1 MQRADMCLGRTLSP
15 TVGVNQ
21 LQRQLLAALSQVS
34 DFAPRGLRP
43 ASHRRQHPRSM
54 QPQAQAPFTLSATLP
69 TPSEAR
75 GQQKQDSVPCG
86 RQGSQ
91 LLLQSRRKVLPGR
104 QRVHKHP
111 TLSDA
116 ALRVCLSQLPAKAKG
131 DGQPDGAPTISF
143 PQPTSLAKDS
153 RPGKAL

>member
-1 MQRADMCLGRTLSP
+1 MHRADMRLGRTLSP

-43 ASHRRQHPRSM
+43 ASHRRQHRRSI
-54 QPQAQAPFTLSATLP
+54 QPQTQVPFTLSATLP
-69 TPSEAR
+69 SPSEAR
-75 GQQKQDSVPCG
+75 GQQDSVPCG

-104 QRVHKHP
+104 QRVHQHP

-116 ALRVCLSQLPAKAKG
+116 ALRVCLSQLPTKAKG
-131 DGQPDGAPTISF
+131 NEQPDGAPTISF
-143 PQPTSLAKDS
+143 PRPTSLAKDS
-153 RPGKAL
+153 RPVNAL